1 MANSQYSIEQYKNL
15 TENKMITLVLRRY
28 HKGIMIAAKKVK
40 SKYKWIP
47 LEFDDLFNVFSHQIP
62 VLIQKY
68 SEKFQTKF
76 STYILNN
83 AFYFMANYARR
94 YSTSRF
100 KTLNERVRIFGKNL
114 KTTIKKETSY
124 HIFATLMHNH
134 LRIDVSFLS
143 SLEIKIMQQY
153 FVHNMSISNI
163 ALVHKF
169 SYNKTSR
176 MINQIKR
183 KIIINNKNLMII
195 S

>member
-1 MANSQYSIEQYKNL
+1 MTNSQYSIDQYKDL
-15 TENKMITLVLRRY
+15 TENKMITLVLRQY
-28 HKGIMIAAKKVK
+28 HKSIMIAAKKVK

-47 LEFDDLFNVFSHQIP
+47 LEFDDLFNVFSHEIP
-62 VLIQKY
+62 TLVQKY
-68 SEKFQTKF
+68 SEKFRTKF

-94 YSTSRF
+94 YSTLRF

-114 KTTIKKETSY
+114 KTTMKKELSY
-124 HIFATLMHNH
+124 HIFSTLMNNN
-134 LRIDVSFLS
+134 LRMDLTFLT
-143 SLEIKIMQQY
+143 SLEKRIMQEY
-153 FVHNMSISNI
+153 FVNNISISNI
-163 ALVHKF
+163 ALIHKF

-176 MINQIKR
+176 MINQIKH